1 MASSEADKKKLI
13 LAVVLLV
20 LAGLVIAWNLGL
32 FSGGSSTPTPPP
44 VTEGDGKAPAGGGAR
59 SVK

>member
-1 MASSEADKKKLI
+1 MANSEADKKKLI

-32 FSGGSSTPTPPP
+32 FSGGSSTPTPAP
-44 VTEGDGKAPAGGGAR
+44 VAAPDGAPQGGGAR
-59 SVK
+59 SAK